1 VGVQEYSMDAN
12 PIKTH
17 KDPVRQTLVKCVFLC
32 QLLWLKT
39 KPYHIHESTPIFLSC
54 LCGPNF

>member
-17 KDPVRQTLVKCVFLC
+17 KHPVRQTLVKCVFLC
-32 QLLWLKT
+32 CVNSFDWT
-39 KPYHIHESTPIFLSC
+39 
-54 LCGPNF
+54 